1 MAKKQT
7 EIENKS
13 QLFEMSVEE
22 VMHTSMMPYSEYV
35 ILDRA
40 IPRVEDGLKP
50 VQRRIL
56 YAMYELGN
64 TPDKPH
70 KKSARIV
77 GECLG
82 KFHPHGDTSVYDA
95 MVRMAQP
102 FNMREV
108 LIDGHGNFGSIDGDG
123 AAAAGGRPGVLRLY
137 AVPPRQ
143 EAAVHGR
150 GAGPVARVGV

>member
-64 TPDKPH
+64 TRTNRIRSRRVS
-70 KKSARIV
+70 SANVWANSTPTATR
-77 GECLG
+77 
-82 KFHPHGDTSVYDA
+82 
-95 MVRMAQP
+95 P
-102 FNMREV
+102 FTTLWSEWRN
-108 LIDGHGNFGSIDGDG
+108 LSI
-123 AAAAGGRPGVLRLY
+123 
-137 AVPPRQ
+137 
-143 EAAVHGR
+143 
-150 GAGPVARVGV
+150 